1 MNPGDATALKEP
13 RANGAGRASS
23 PAPAERSLSG
33 EKAQRIVDAMRRSV
47 ARRGTAGS
55 TFDHVSREAGV
66 SRGLLH
72 YYFGTKEDLLTEV
85 VRLQHDE
92 LIQEWRRAMA
102 EEGAPLERVAAG
114 MRRASDKF
122 RSDPQFWH
130 LQFDMYAI
138 GLRTPRLRKRLRA
151 MVRDL
156 VQQIAEEVRRVTE
169 EVPMPMP
176 VPPEDIA
183 LAIAGAVD
191 GIALL
196 ATVTDDDGQGA
207 YRALLALVLSFTA
220 LGMMSDLA

>member
-1 MNPGDATALKEP
+1 MTGEPEPEDRRAQITRGAAAVLSRQGYDATSMKEI
-13 RANGAGRASS
+13 AD
-23 PAPAERSLSG
+23 E
-33 EKAQRIVDAMRRSV
+33 I
-47 ARRGTAGS
+47 
-55 TFDHVSREAGV
+55 GV
-66 SRGLLH
+66 SSGLLH

-220 LGMMSDLA
+220 LGMISAGREVGAEHFIALLYGSPGPPTASG